1 MTFGALQ
8 HSKEKAFNP
17 VKLVEC
23 LGIRTGEQQDAQEQV
38 NFWGYCPQWL
48 TNH

>member
-8 HSKEKAFNP
+8 HSNEKAFNP

-23 LGIRTGEQQDAQEQV
+23 LGIRAGEQQDAQEWEHILV
-38 NFWGYCPQWL
+38 HFL
-48 TNH
+48 DLD